1 MMQVIQFEA
10 DNVVGMRIQGKVEK
24 PDLDQVKREV
34 ERRLERHDRIR
45 VYVEVAEFEGMSVD
59 AFLEDLKFG
68 ADNWNRFDKE
78 AVVVDQVW
86 LRKVTAMADKLVRSG
101 FDPDG
106 SRAKQ
111 RSSKTVLAGGAK
123 GKKKAGC
130 C

>member
-10 DNVVGMRIQGKVEK
+10 DNVVGMRIQGKVEQ

-78 AVVVDQVW
+78 AVVVDQAW
-86 LRKVTAMADKLVRSG
+86 LRKVTAMADKLVPQI
-101 FDPDG
+101 DV
-106 SRAKQ
+106 RAF
-111 RSSKTVLAGGAK
+111 SVAETD
-123 GKKKAGC
+123 KARQWVTS
-130 C
+130 